1 VDGANDD
8 RIVGLLLSVLEGNVE
23 GVIDGTT
30 LG

>member
-1 VDGANDD
+1 VDGANND

-23 GVIDGTT
+23 GAIDGTT